1 MFDLDNISSQLLYAL
16 SGYLFGI
23 FACRYGIISTN
34 KLKEA
39 WAENGFSLAFLLTAI
54 PSLLILVTA
63 VFLFPVW
70 MSTRTQIG
78 AFVYLAT
85 FIFYNARARRKK

>member
-1 MFDLDNISSQLLYAL
+1 MFDNVLSQILYAV

-34 KLKEA
+34 KMKAA

-54 PSLLILVTA
+54 PNLLILVTA
-63 VFLFPVW
+63 VFLFPIW
-70 MSTRTQIG
+70 MSTRTQTG
-78 AFVYLAT
+78 ALVYLAT
-85 FIFYNARARRKK
+85 FIFYHARARRKK